1 MINKNNSNPSDV
13 ARALVF
19 ILCRVFF
26 LSRTL
31 LHWPS
36 LWEFE
41 NGASKK
47 WKYSC
52 VVLFKRRRD
61 KVRLFDDANESLSDC
76 DMVVKTARIKSTS
89 S

>member
-19 ILCRVFF
+19 LLCSSIFYY
-26 LSRTL
+26 L